1 MRAPGSLMPGVP
13 ASHTSAT
20 LSPRRSA
27 ATISSARAASLCAC
41 TAKGRLAIDRCAS
54 SVAVT
59 RVSSAPMRSTLPST
73 STARSVTSRRL
84 PSGVA
89 TTYNVPA
96 RARCSRPRAGSPV
109 PDNASPFPPRS
120 AASTFA
126 VAPPARARRP
136 TPLAWVAGALFA
148 LSGAFCAAQVPATST
163 FEPPPPGAA
172 PALVPAPSP
181 DLPPAVV
188 PAPPPRP
195 AGPPIAL
202 VLPLASPD
210 YARAAEAVRDGF
222 LAAAEA
228 AGAKDRVRVIP
239 HANDDVNAAFDAARD
254 GGARVVVGPLVRD
267 DLKALIAADRDLP
280 VTIALNQLDDAAPL
294 PPRVYTFALAIE
306 ADARTIA
313 TRMNAEGI
321 HNVAVIG
328 GETPLMKR
336 FAHAFVGEWILLGGN
351 LPQIFPLVASRTVF
365 ARCAVSS
372 RRPTSTRS
380 SSRPTAPTPRW
391 PAPSRPA
398 SPPGQAARSTSA
410 KGPRPRAIS
419 RKCASST

>member
-1 MRAPGSLMPGVP
+1 M
-13 ASHTSAT
+13 
-20 LSPRRSA
+20 
-27 ATISSARAASLCAC
+27 
-41 TAKGRLAIDRCAS
+41 
-54 SVAVT
+54 
-59 RVSSAPMRSTLPST
+59 
-73 STARSVTSRRL
+73 
-84 PSGVA
+84 
-89 TTYNVPA
+89 
-96 RARCSRPRAGSPV
+96 
-109 PDNASPFPPRS
+109 
-120 AASTFA
+120 
-126 VAPPARARRP
+126 
-136 TPLAWVAGALFA
+136 AGALFA
-148 LSGAFCAAQVPATST
+148 LSGAFCAAQAPATST

-188 PAPPPRP
+188 PAQPPRP

-351 LPQIFPLVASRTVF
+351 LPQIFPLVASQDGLRALRRELARANVDAIVIAADGPDAALARTFAPRVTAWASGQVNQRQGPSAARDLEEVRFVDVSWIVAPEAAAF
-365 ARCAVSS
+365 ARL
-372 RRPTSTRS
+372 
-380 SSRPTAPTPRW
+380 
-391 PAPSRPA
+391 
-398 SPPGQAARSTSA
+398 
-410 KGPRPRAIS
+410 PRPEYASAALDRLYALGLDAYRVAEAFVEAPPERLSFDGATGRVELSDARQIAREGRLATFRGGAIVPLDGA
-419 RKCASST
+419 R